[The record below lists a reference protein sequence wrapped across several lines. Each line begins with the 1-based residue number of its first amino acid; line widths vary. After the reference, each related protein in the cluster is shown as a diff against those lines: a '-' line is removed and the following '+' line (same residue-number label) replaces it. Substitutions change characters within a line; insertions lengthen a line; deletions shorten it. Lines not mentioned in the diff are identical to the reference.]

1 MPTNSRNAT
10 DTVIHDTDTQRADR
24 LVQIRD
30 IVAEVF
36 SAEPS
41 QVEAAENI
49 ENDLETNSLL
59 AIDLVIALE
68 AAFGISIDNDELPML
83 MTDLRTLYQVVA
95 EKARW

>member
-1 MPTNSRNAT
+1 MT
-10 DTVIHDTDTQRADR
+10 HDTDTQPADR
-24 LVQIRD
+24 LIQLRD

-41 QVEAAENI
+41 QVEAAENF

-59 AIDLVIALE
+59 AIDLLIALE
-68 AAFGISIDNDELPML
+68 ETFGISIDNDELPGL

-95 EKARW
+95 EKAEW

>member
-1 MPTNSRNAT
+1 MARNAT
-10 DTVIHDTDTQRADR
+10 GTVTHETDTQRADR
-24 LVQIRD
+24 FARIRD

-41 QVEAAENI
+41 QVEAAKNF

-59 AIDLVIALE
+59 AIDLLIALE
-68 AAFGISIDNDELPML
+68 ETFGISIDNDELPRL